1 MGQGFKTM
9 TTRIYLIRHGESE
22 WNNCGKYTGRQDIS
36 LSPLGLQQAE
46 QIALDEVGW
55 LPLYYGKTNLLLR
68 PAVSGL
74 VVTPQG
80 LFPKPDWTQ
89 VTVGK

>member
-1 MGQGFKTM
+1 M
-9 TTRIYLIRHGESE
+9 TETQEAEACGRKGCGMVRGHGPFADTHQQ
-22 WNNCGKYTGRQDIS
+22 Y
-36 LSPLGLQQAE
+36 QQAE

-68 PAVSGL
+68 PTVSGL